1 LGVRQISPFLGMSS
15 NLIENN
21 TLLKICGV
29 YHGFMP
35 IAIESVSVQDYLAW
49 VDAQ

>member
-1 LGVRQISPFLGMSS
+1 MDDGCFTGIVFS
-15 NLIENN
+15 
-21 TLLKICGV
+21 GV